1 MEHLLKGWLCDDAS
15 DSWVFVRYL
24 PAFSSIDFSDEK
36 VWIVDATTVASA
48 IAVRSTFLFN
58 PNLHALHNWKGTST
72 LERIL
77 MSSSL
82 KVESRLPHE
91 FNLANAPFSKLD
103 TWSSESTISWS
114 EEDNA
119 KKKKSWRFIFVLRH
133 TVFEYPTKSLIASTG
148 ICLHFTVH
156 PQNSKVKL
164 KWATRSEFLK
174 HKNQWKNYCPTP
186 FLKGRHELGKVK
198 SHRTLSTF
206 FLHLLSSIQH
216 VFWCHR
222 KIRTMGL
229 EDSLSVY
236 YCFACFAARGKS
248 RLTSNDFPSFYDCF
262 WKVELEYFS

>member
-1 MEHLLKGWLCDDAS
+1 MIPFFVLFLLHNRDFHPRQTDRQQKLLSLSLFQGCGTPPKRMTMCDDAS

-119 KKKKSWRFIFVLRH
+119 KKV
-133 TVFEYPTKSLIASTG
+133 
-148 ICLHFTVH
+148 
-156 PQNSKVKL
+156 VKIY
-164 KWATRSEFLK
+164 F
-174 HKNQWKNYCPTP
+174 CPTA
-186 FLKGRHELGKVK
+186 HSVWK
-198 SHRTLSTF
+198 SH
-206 FLHLLSSIQH
+206 
-216 VFWCHR
+216 
-222 KIRTMGL
+222 
-229 EDSLSVY
+229 
-236 YCFACFAARGKS
+236 
-248 RLTSNDFPSFYDCF
+248 
-262 WKVELEYFS
+262 

>member
-1 MEHLLKGWLCDDAS
+1 MIPFFVLFLLHNRDFHPDRQTDSRSCSRYLYFRGVEHLLKGWLCDDAS

-114 EEDNA
+114 VEDNA
-119 KKKKSWRFIFVLRH
+119 KKKNREDLFLSYGTQCLKIPLKVSLR
-133 TVFEYPTKSLIASTG
+133 
-148 ICLHFTVH
+148 
-156 PQNSKVKL
+156 
-164 KWATRSEFLK
+164 
-174 HKNQWKNYCPTP
+174 
-186 FLKGRHELGKVK
+186 
-198 SHRTLSTF
+198 
-206 FLHLLSSIQH
+206 
-216 VFWCHR
+216 
-222 KIRTMGL
+222 
-229 EDSLSVY
+229 
-236 YCFACFAARGKS
+236 ARGFVYILPCTPK
-248 RLTSNDFPSFYDCF
+248 TV
-262 WKVELEYFS
+262 K